1 MSMKAKKTTKV
12 IKITLAIFGA
22 IIILAIFLARHKIAD
37 YWEYLN
43 RPALPPAETYQQS
56 NSGKVNDVTQAP
68 TSPVEGGSAT
78 SEHYVL
84 DSSPQTTAKAKDVLA
99 AQIDLPTEIN
109 LSVPWMSQA
118 PFANWDMPYQEACE
132 EASMIMVSKFYAKL
146 KDARIPT
153 DQADAEILKLVDFET
168 KTLGFYKDTN
178 AQETADILQLY
189 FGFKDVR
196 VLPLNSVKDIKNIVG
211 RGYPVIIPFYGKALK
226 NPNYKNG
233 GPLYHMLVIKG
244 YLKDGRLI
252 TNDPGTRKGLDYIY
266 DAQTI
271 MDAAHDWNGGD
282 VENGKKVM
290 IVALPN

>member
-1 MSMKAKKTTKV
+1 MKAKKTTNTFRISAV
-12 IKITLAIFGA
+12 IIGVIV
-22 IIILAIFLARHKIAD
+22 ILAIFLARHKIAD

-43 RPALPPAETYQQS
+43 RPTLPPAETYQPS

-68 TSPVEGGSAT
+68 PSPVEGGSAT

-99 AQIDLPTEIN
+99 APFDLPTEIN

-118 PFANWDMPYQEACE
+118 PLSNWDMPYQEACE
-132 EASMIMVSKFYAKL
+132 EASMIMVSKFYANF
-146 KDARIPT
+146 KDARIPPE
-153 DQADAEILKLVDFET
+153 QADAEILKLVDFET
-168 KTLGFYKDTN
+168 NTLGYYKDTT
-178 AQETADILQLY
+178 AQETSDILQLY

-196 VLPLNSVKDIKNIVG
+196 VLPLKSIDDIKNIVG
-211 RGYPVIIPFYGKALK
+211 RGYPVIVPFYGKALK
-226 NPNYKNG
+226 NPNFRNG
-233 GPLYHMLVIKG
+233 GPPYHMLVIKG
-244 YLKDGRLI
+244 YLSDGRLI

-290 IVALPN
+290 IVVLPN